1 MVITIRLSFV
11 YVRSVISCWYHVL
24 DWLVGRFQV
33 VARFLQVGRPDGCMS
48 HTPISMMSVCSR
60 FGVFV
65 CHGEIN
71 SVDREL

>member
-1 MVITIRLSFV
+1 MVITFRLSFV
-11 YVRSVISCWYHVL
+11 YVRSVISCWCHVL

-33 VARFLQVGRPDGCMS
+33 GAGFLQVGRPDGCMS
-48 HTPISMMSVCSR
+48 RTRISMMSVCSQ

-71 SVDREL
+71 GVDREL